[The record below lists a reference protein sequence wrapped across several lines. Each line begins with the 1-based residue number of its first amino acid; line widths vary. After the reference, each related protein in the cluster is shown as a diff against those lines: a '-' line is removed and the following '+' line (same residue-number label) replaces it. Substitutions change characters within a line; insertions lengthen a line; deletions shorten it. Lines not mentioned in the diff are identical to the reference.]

1 MDSNRMKHAMDSVL
15 SSLYVSERTA
25 NDLLN
30 RAVGGEKVKRKISVA
45 LVLTICIF
53 AIATTAAA
61 VITIREI
68 GQHVARQQKESG
80 YFAYWDTQHKI
91 TLIRAL
97 LEQKYMQ
104 PTPDTTLL
112 LEGKQNDKDAN
123 ATADRILSAYTGKSA
138 DSINFLSIMQVPMGT
153 ADTWTYAEKAWYSQL
168 MREVGLEGE
177 GVTFYTM
184 PQGKLNEQDALA
196 IARREVAL
204 GYGVPESQL
213 DAYKVSVSFEVPEAA
228 EPGDSQGW
236 WRVEFAAPD
245 GMDEQTRLFILFP
258 VFVHPETGALMHS
271 VQSMRALG
279 SDLPIRPENEIYQA
293 IGRIEDAAGP
303 DNPSFRTWP
312 LALKARWSQE
322 VRPLVQQAMAS
333 GDLSSLTWTNMDEPD
348 YDTMARSYYQ
358 YALPDEKAIPETQAY
373 ALATAALQNTYG
385 LAGDVFPL
393 YRERIVYY
401 DITTPET
408 RCGGLCSM
416 PVRLRGTNWKA
427 ALIIR

>member
-184 PQGKLNEQDALA
+184 PQGKLNEQD
-196 IARREVAL
+196 R
-204 GYGVPESQL
+204 
-213 DAYKVSVSFEVPEAA
+213 KSVV
-228 EPGDSQGW
+228 
-236 WRVEFAAPD
+236 
-245 GMDEQTRLFILFP
+245 
-258 VFVHPETGALMHS
+258 
-271 VQSMRALG
+271 
-279 SDLPIRPENEIYQA
+279 
-293 IGRIEDAAGP
+293 
-303 DNPSFRTWP
+303 
-312 LALKARWSQE
+312 
-322 VRPLVQQAMAS
+322 
-333 GDLSSLTWTNMDEPD
+333 
-348 YDTMARSYYQ
+348 
-358 YALPDEKAIPETQAY
+358 
-373 ALATAALQNTYG
+373 
-385 LAGDVFPL
+385 
-393 YRERIVYY
+393 
-401 DITTPET
+401 
-408 RCGGLCSM
+408 
-416 PVRLRGTNWKA
+416 
-427 ALIIR
+427 